1 MIKFNKK
8 PTLKDEMKK
17 KKRKEKAKAKA
28 KAKTKKKCLLKKVM
42 SLI

>member
-17 KKRKEKAKAKA
+17 KK
-28 KAKTKKKCLLKKVM
+28 KKKRQKQKQKQKKNVY
-42 SLI
+42 

>member
-17 KKRKEKAKAKA
+17 KKKKAKA